1 MPRSSSFTA
10 VVSWK
15 TSTPSRQD
23 RVRPSASGSS
33 LLHGCS
39 CNQKLL
45 NEGQLMAEYFGY
57 IFWSCS
63 APTKKIRTVVL
74 CFWQETLESLE
85 KCSFH
90 KSWWNGEK
98 TPWSALWKETPDPA
112 RYSVNYSRMI
122 CACFCDVIMKRF
134 YICQHE
140 GLWVVLQKFS
150 QPVFRIIIGVVAK
163 HGRFGLKKHAKHNPY
178 LIYFHLFEML
188 QLPYLIARE

>member
-1 MPRSSSFTA
+1 MLRSSSFTA

-45 NEGQLMAEYFGY
+45 SEGQLMAEYFGY

-63 APTKKIRTVVL
+63 SQKKSERWFYVFGKKPLNRWKSAPSTKA
-74 CFWQETLESLE
+74 
-85 KCSFH
+85 
-90 KSWWNGEK
+90 GEMVK
-98 TPWSALWKETPDPA
+98 RNPWSALWKETPDPA
-112 RYSVNYSRMI
+112 RHSVNYSRMI
-122 CACFCDVIMKRF
+122 CACFCHVIMKRF
-134 YICQHE
+134 YISQNK
-140 GLWVVLQKFS
+140 GPWVVLQKFS

-163 HGRFGLKKHAKHNPY
+163 RIKKETPC
-178 LIYFHLFEML
+178 
-188 QLPYLIARE
+188 QT